1 MFLLH
6 KFPLSI
12 FNTNLVTLRNLLAVC
27 SSQPKGAREK
37 FQDFQIS
44 NVFSPPWALYL
55 VQDFY
60 ITFTFYRENIFETC
74 SQKVKKLGGI

>member
-44 NVFSPPWALYL
+44 NVFPPPEH
-55 VQDFY
+55 Y
-60 ITFTFYRENIFETC
+60 IYYKTFTLHLHFIEKIFLRLV
-74 SQKVKKLGGI
+74 VKK

>member
-44 NVFSPPWALYL
+44 NVFPPPEH
-55 VQDFY
+55 Y
-60 ITFTFYRENIFETC
+60 I
-74 SQKVKKLGGI
+74 